1 MGNRKKK
8 YEAGEASNFMTR
20 KRALKKLQLTLKD
33 FRRLCILK
41 GVFPREP
48 RNRKRAQKGNVSKV
62 STLYYEKDIRFLLHE
77 PIVDKFRDF
86 KVFLRKLKKAQEK
99 KNWDTVERLRDNKP
113 KYTLDTIVK
122 ERYPTFIDA
131 LRDLE
136 DCLCLCFLYSTFPK
150 THKTPVEMV
159 SLCKRLTTEF
169 MHYVIEARALRKVFC
184 SIKGYYFQAEVKGQT
199 VTWIVPHNFGFAQP
213 ASVDMR
219 LMSIFVEFYTTVLGF
234 VNFRLYHSL
243 NLSYPPVLANTVP
256 GQTEEQE
263 DRVMALNQA
272 LARTCVEADAAE
284 MDEIAL
290 DGGDGEAMEKARLET
305 EARDRQSKLFHGL
318 RFFLGREV
326 PREPLVFMIRAV
338 GGEVSWDESVAPGA
352 TYKCTDQKITHQV
365 CDRESVPDQVLG
377 RFYIQPQWV
386 FDSINNRSRCKEADF
401 ALGETLPPHLS
412 PFLAERRIGDYVP
425 PEQKELEEKANKEV
439 TEGEEDE
446 DGEEEEEEEDE
457 DEKEDLE
464 EESDSGDEVQEDG
477 TDEAK
482 SNMGVKIG
490 TMTKLD
496 DDHDK
501 KMLEDEEYK
510 LRVMMIKKK
519 HRGLYRSMMRNR
531 KKRMNEAKNME
542 RKRKEWDEKNDKKA
556 KKRKVEK
563 QESTPEVAA

>member
-8 YEAGEASNFMTR
+8 YESGEASNFMTR

-99 KNWDTVERLRDNKP
+99 KNWDTVDRLRDNKP

-150 THKTPVEMV
+150 TQKTPVEMV

-169 MHYVIEARALRKVFC
+169 MHYVIEAKALRKVFC
-184 SIKGYYFQAEVKGQT
+184 SIKGYYFQAEIKGQT
-199 VTWIVPHNFGFAQP
+199 ITWIVPHNFGFAQP

-243 NLSYPPVLANTVP
+243 NLNYPPILATCTDP
-256 GQTEEQE
+256 IQEQE
-263 DRVMALNQA
+263 DRVMALNQS
-272 LARTCVEADAAE
+272 LARTLVEPETEELDRIP
-284 MDEIAL
+284 MDES
-290 DGGDGEAMEKARLET
+290 DEAMEKARLEA
-305 EARDRQSKLFHGL
+305 EARDRQDKLFAGL

-326 PREPLVFMIRAV
+326 PREPIVFMIRAV
-338 GGEVSWDESVAPGA
+338 GGEVSWDATVAPGA
-352 TYKCTDQKITHQV
+352 TYSDTDEKITHQI
-365 CDRESVPDQVLG
+365 CDRPSVSDKVLG
-377 RFYIQPQWV
+377 RFYVQPQWI
-386 FDSINNRSRCKEADF
+386 FDSINRRERCNEADF

-425 PEQKELEEKANKEV
+425 PEQKKL
-439 TEGEEDE
+439 EGENAD
-446 DGEEEEEEEDE
+446 EEEEENEEDD
-457 DEKEDLE
+457 DEEEEDLE
-464 EESDSGDEVQEDG
+464 DEADSESDDEEPE
-477 TDEAK
+477 DEAAVK
-482 SNMGVKIG
+482 EGGLSMGVKVG

-496 DDHDK
+496 DDHDR
-501 KMLEDEEYK
+501 KMVEDEEYK

-519 HRGLYRSMMRNR
+519 HRGLYRSMMKGR

-542 RKRKEWDEKNDKKA
+542 RKRKEWDDSEKKA
-556 KKRKVEK
+556 KKKK
-563 QESTPEVAA
+563 LNDSSAEVAA

>member
-77 PIVDKFRDF
+77 PIVNKFRDF

-99 KNWDTVERLRDNKP
+99 KNWDTVERLRENKP
-113 KYTLDTIVK
+113 RYNLDTIVK

-131 LRDLE
+131 VRDLE
-136 DCLCLCFLYSTFPK
+136 DCLCLSFLYSTFPK
-150 THKTPVEMV
+150 TQKTPVEMV

-169 MHYVIEARALRKVFC
+169 LHYVIEARALRKVFC
-184 SIKGYYFQAEVKGQT
+184 SIKGYYFQAEIKGQT
-199 VTWIVPHNFGFAQP
+199 VTWIVPHSFGFAQP

-234 VNFRLYHSL
+234 VNFRLFNSL
-243 NLSYPPVLANTVP
+243 NLHYPPTLASSTD
-256 GQTEEQE
+256 TAAEQE

-272 LARTCVEADAAE
+272 LARTLVEPDAVE
-284 MDEIAL
+284 L
-290 DGGDGEAMEKARLET
+290 DKIEVEEGGEAMEAARVEA
-305 EARDRQSKLFHGL
+305 EARERQGKLFQGL

-326 PREPLVFMIRAV
+326 PREPLVFMVRAV
-338 GGEVSWDESVAPGA
+338 GGEVSWDATVAPGA
-352 TYKCTDQKITHQV
+352 TYAANDPTITHQIV
-365 CDRESVPDQVLG
+365 DRPSVADQVLG
-377 RFYIQPQWV
+377 RFYVQPQWV
-386 FDSINNRSRCKEADF
+386 FDSINRRERCSEAEY

-412 PFLAERRIGDYVP
+412 PFIAERRVGDYVP
-425 PEQKELEEKANKEV
+425 PEQKKLEEGVKDD
-439 TEGEEDE
+439 GEQ
-446 DGEEEEEEEDE
+446 EEEEEEEE
-457 DEKEDLE
+457 NGEE
-464 EESDSGDEVQEDG
+464 EESDGEEVDSDEGEEDEE
-477 TDEAK
+477 DKVPEENEEE
-482 SNMGVKIG
+482 SSMGVKVG

-496 DDHDK
+496 DDHDR
-501 KMLEDEEYK
+501 KMVEDEEYK

-542 RKRKEWDEKNDKKA
+542 RKRKEWDDKNSKKA
-556 KKRKVEK
+556 KKQKLEK
-563 QESTPEVAA
+563 PPEVA

>member
-77 PIVDKFRDF
+77 PIVNKFRDF

-99 KNWDTVERLRDNKP
+99 KNWDTVERLRENKP
-113 KYTLDTIVK
+113 RYNLDTIVK

-131 LRDLE
+131 VRDLE
-136 DCLCLCFLYSTFPK
+136 DCLCLSFLYSTFPK
-150 THKTPVEMV
+150 TQKTPVEMV

-169 MHYVIEARALRKVFC
+169 LHYVIEARALRKVFC
-184 SIKGYYFQAEVKGQT
+184 SIKGYYFQAEIKGQT
-199 VTWIVPHNFGFAQP
+199 VTWIVPHSFGFAQP

-234 VNFRLYHSL
+234 VNFRLFNSL
-243 NLSYPPVLANTVP
+243 NLHYPPTLATSSEP
-256 GQTEEQE
+256 AAEQE

-272 LARTCVEADAAE
+272 LARTLVEPDAVE
-284 MDEIAL
+284 L
-290 DGGDGEAMEKARLET
+290 DKIEVEEGGEAMEAARAEA
-305 EARDRQSKLFHGL
+305 EARERQGKLFNGL

-326 PREPLVFMIRAV
+326 PREPLVFMVRAV
-338 GGEVSWDESVAPGA
+338 GGEVSWDATVAPGA
-352 TYKCTDQKITHQV
+352 TFASTDPTITHQIS
-365 CDRESVPDQVLG
+365 DRPSIDDRVLG

-386 FDSINNRSRCKEADF
+386 FDSINRRERCGEAEY

-412 PFLAERRIGDYVP
+412 PFIAERRVGDYVP
-425 PEQKELEEKANKEV
+425 PEQKKLEEGVK
-439 TEGEEDE
+439 D
-446 DGEEEEEEEDE
+446 DGEEEEEEDE
-457 DEKEDLE
+457 NAEEE
-464 EESDSGDEVQEDG
+464 EESDGDEIESDGGEEDEEVSKEKE
-477 TDEAK
+477 DEE
-482 SNMGVKIG
+482 SSMGVKVG

-496 DDHDK
+496 DDHDQ

-542 RKRKEWDEKNDKKA
+542 RKRKEWDDKNSKKA
-556 KKRKVEK
+556 KKQKLEK
-563 QESTPEVAA
+563 PPEVA

>member
-77 PIVDKFRDF
+77 PIVNKFRDF

-99 KNWDTVERLRDNKP
+99 KNWDTVERLRENKP
-113 KYTLDTIVK
+113 RYNLDTIVK

-131 LRDLE
+131 VRDLE
-136 DCLCLCFLYSTFPK
+136 DCLCLSFLYSTFPK
-150 THKTPVEMV
+150 TQKTPVEMV

-169 MHYVIEARALRKVFC
+169 LHYVIEARALRKVFC
-184 SIKGYYFQAEVKGQT
+184 SIKGYYFQAEIKGQT
-199 VTWIVPHNFGFAQP
+199 VTWIVPHSFGFAQP

-234 VNFRLYHSL
+234 VNFRLFNSL
-243 NLSYPPVLANTVP
+243 NLHYPPTLATSSEP
-256 GQTEEQE
+256 AAEQE

-272 LARTCVEADAAE
+272 LARTLVEPDAVE
-284 MDEIAL
+284 L
-290 DGGDGEAMEKARLET
+290 DKIEVEEGGEAMEAARAEA
-305 EARDRQSKLFHGL
+305 EARERQGKLFNGL

-326 PREPLVFMIRAV
+326 PREPLVFMVRAV
-338 GGEVSWDESVAPGA
+338 GGEVSWDATVAPGA
-352 TYKCTDQKITHQV
+352 TFANSDTTITHQIS
-365 CDRESVPDQVLG
+365 DRPSIDDQVLG
-377 RFYIQPQWV
+377 RFYVQPQWV
-386 FDSINNRSRCKEADF
+386 FDSINRRERCGEAEY

-412 PFLAERRIGDYVP
+412 PFIAERRVGDYVP
-425 PEQKELEEKANKEV
+425 PEQKKLEEGVK
-439 TEGEEDE
+439 E
-446 DGEEEEEEEDE
+446 DGEEEEEEEENE
-457 DEKEDLE
+457 DE
-464 EESDSGDEVQEDG
+464 EESDGDEIDSDEEEEDEEV
-477 TDEAK
+477 TKEK
-482 SNMGVKIG
+482 EEESSMGVKVG

-496 DDHDK
+496 DDHDQ

-542 RKRKEWDEKNDKKA
+542 RKRKEWDDKNSKKA
-556 KKRKVEK
+556 KKQKLEK
-563 QESTPEVAA
+563 PPEVA

>member
-77 PIVDKFRDF
+77 PIVNKFRDF

-99 KNWDTVERLRDNKP
+99 KNWDTVERLRENKP
-113 KYTLDTIVK
+113 RYNLDTIVK

-131 LRDLE
+131 VRDLE
-136 DCLCLCFLYSTFPK
+136 DCLCLSFLYSTFPK
-150 THKTPVEMV
+150 TQKTPVEMV

-169 MHYVIEARALRKVFC
+169 LHYVIEARALRKVFC
-184 SIKGYYFQAEVKGQT
+184 SIKGYYFQAEIKGQT
-199 VTWIVPHNFGFAQP
+199 VTWIVPHSFGFAQP

-234 VNFRLYHSL
+234 VNFRLFNSL
-243 NLSYPPVLANTVP
+243 NLHYPPTLATSSEP
-256 GQTEEQE
+256 AAEQE

-272 LARTCVEADAAE
+272 LARTLVEPDAVE
-284 MDEIAL
+284 L
-290 DGGDGEAMEKARLET
+290 DKIEVEEGGEAMEAARAEA
-305 EARDRQSKLFHGL
+305 EARERQGKLFNGL

-326 PREPLVFMIRAV
+326 PREPLVFMVRAV
-338 GGEVSWDESVAPGA
+338 GGEVSWDATVAPGA
-352 TYKCTDQKITHQV
+352 TFANSDTTITHQIS
-365 CDRESVPDQVLG
+365 DRPSIDDQVLG
-377 RFYIQPQWV
+377 RFYVQPQWV
-386 FDSINNRSRCKEADF
+386 FDSINRRERVGEAEY

-412 PFLAERRIGDYVP
+412 PFIAERRVGDYVP
-425 PEQKELEEKANKEV
+425 PEQKKLEEGVK
-439 TEGEEDE
+439 E
-446 DGEEEEEEEDE
+446 DGEQEEEEEENEDDEESDGDEIESDEEEEDE
-457 DEKEDLE
+457 EVTEEKE
-464 EESDSGDEVQEDG
+464 EESS
-477 TDEAK
+477 
-482 SNMGVKIG
+482 MGVKVG

-496 DDHDK
+496 DDHDQ

-542 RKRKEWDEKNDKKA
+542 RKRKEWDDKNSKKA
-556 KKRKVEK
+556 KKQKLEK
-563 QESTPEVAA
+563 PPEVA

>member
-77 PIVDKFRDF
+77 PIVNKFRDF

-99 KNWDTVERLRDNKP
+99 KNWDTVERLRENKP
-113 KYTLDTIVK
+113 RYNLDTIVK

-131 LRDLE
+131 VRDLE
-136 DCLCLCFLYSTFPK
+136 DCLCLSFLYSTFPK
-150 THKTPVEMV
+150 TQKTPVEMV

-169 MHYVIEARALRKVFC
+169 LHYVIEARALRKVFC
-184 SIKGYYFQAEVKGQT
+184 SIKGYYFQAEIKGQT
-199 VTWIVPHNFGFAQP
+199 VTWIVPHSFGFAQP

-234 VNFRLYHSL
+234 VNFRLFNSL
-243 NLSYPPVLANTVP
+243 NLHYPPTLATSSEP
-256 GQTEEQE
+256 AAEQE

-272 LARTCVEADAAE
+272 LARTLVEPDAVE
-284 MDEIAL
+284 L
-290 DGGDGEAMEKARLET
+290 DKIEVEEGGDAMEAARAEA
-305 EARDRQSKLFHGL
+305 EARERQGKLFNGL

-326 PREPLVFMIRAV
+326 PREPLVFMVRAV
-338 GGEVSWDESVAPGA
+338 GGEVSWDATVAPGA
-352 TYKCTDQKITHQV
+352 TFASTDPTITHQIS
-365 CDRESVPDQVLG
+365 DRPNIDDRVLG

-386 FDSINNRSRCKEADF
+386 FDSINRRERCGEAEY

-412 PFLAERRIGDYVP
+412 PFIAERRVGDYVP
-425 PEQKELEEKANKEV
+425 PEQKKLEEGVK
-439 TEGEEDE
+439 D
-446 DGEEEEEEEDE
+446 DGEEEEEEDE
-457 DEKEDLE
+457 NAEEE
-464 EESDSGDEVQEDG
+464 EESDGDEIESDGGEEDEEVSKEKE
-477 TDEAK
+477 DEE
-482 SNMGVKIG
+482 SSMGVKVG

-496 DDHDK
+496 DDHDQ

-542 RKRKEWDEKNDKKA
+542 RKRKEWDDKNSKKA
-556 KKRKVEK
+556 KKQKLEKPDRKSV
-563 QESTPEVAA
+563 V